1 MKCYA
6 VVDTNVLVSALLS
19 KKNDT
24 ATVQV
29 LHAMLDGRFIPL
41 YYEDILTEYK
51 EVLHRPKFHLSEN
64 AIRTVIS
71 AVKRYGIEVFPQP
84 TGEILIDMDDLLFY
98 EAAYPCWLQYLGKTY
113 FVDAELHISQ

>member
-51 EVLHRPKFHLSEN
+51 EVLHRPKIHLSEN

-71 AVKRYGIEVFPQP
+71 SVKRYGI
-84 TGEILIDMDDLLFY
+84 
-98 EAAYPCWLQYLGKTY
+98 
-113 FVDAELHISQ
+113 

>member
-41 YYEDILTEYK
+41 YYEDILTEIS
-51 EVLHRPKFHLSEN
+51 P
-64 AIRTVIS
+64 IRKCNPNCHFSSKKIRNRGFST
-71 AVKRYGIEVFPQP
+71 ADRGNF
-84 TGEILIDMDDLLFY
+84 D
-98 EAAYPCWLQYLGKTY
+98 
-113 FVDAELHISQ
+113 

>member
-41 YYEDILTEYK
+41 YYE
-51 EVLHRPKFHLSEN
+51 
-64 AIRTVIS
+64 
-71 AVKRYGIEVFPQP
+71 
-84 TGEILIDMDDLLFY
+84 EIGR
-98 EAAYPCWLQYLGKTY
+98 AH
-113 FVDAELHISQ
+113 V